1 MRNNNYERYYTD
13 SSSNTNIE
21 LLLFEYKDEEFEDKC
36 QISENP
42 IFKLYEAT
50 LKIGENKSP
59 VYILEFSVL
68 DSSNLNKILKSLIN
82 SKHFLNENYEFNYFF
97 LKRIGYYINQINK
110 SFNLVYLNNGNQHI
124 DLAYLH
130 EGKDSE
136 VKIMMYFYKFLEFVS
151 KCHEKSLVLAFLH
164 PNLIF
169 SSRITGFHVID
180 YSFKEILSDI
190 EFENLYPNSCYF
202 GYFDLTMT
210 NRKDI
215 KFKKSL
221 DIILLSLLLAYLFS
235 FDGKGKEKKN
245 LYGMLV
251 KSLQYDFH
259 TNDKEFTSFL
269 SHVLNKDIK
278 KLLVQVLNL
287 NYYNIM
293 PIERFMELFK
303 TTKHKYLVRI
313 KCDNV
318 KCRSPSA
325 EKLNFLCEHFLC
337 IPCYKKHIY
346 CDNSSYYKLI
356 RDNDNQN
363 KSDVNSELENVF
375 RMKNL
380 IPELSRKNFFSYY
393 MSLVHQRL
401 KKIDYEHQRIN
412 NYSKLIDDKLNSMI
426 NYTEK
431 LLSLKHYNLA
441 EKVTRLRKDVDIEL
455 NNIIE
460 SIQKIDGKSSFK
472 SKIQLTLNK
481 TLNKRNSG
489 TRCLLIDN
497 PTSIDMLKTDMT
509 QANNYDEFHSRYTDF
524 SEMLWLLCN
533 LAQDTK
539 TCKTYLNY
547 NLHNHVSFEILSNK
561 CTEYYQNLTK
571 HYINDLKKITNNFS
585 DALVEYQNTLNLN
598 ETIGRNLLD
607 FYPYTVNTIV
617 STLDIKNNE
626 IIMYNTVEKTCTLE
640 KVHFF
645 DNYYPEPANMLKKC
659 GWLNMVN
666 KLIVTGGIYKKSST
680 ELRNIK
686 DMVYYIQ
693 SHRLL
698 LHSLHNNIDSQ

>member
-1 MRNNNYERYYTD
+1 
-13 SSSNTNIE
+13 
-21 LLLFEYKDEEFEDKC
+21 
-36 QISENP
+36 
-42 IFKLYEAT
+42 
-50 LKIGENKSP
+50 
-59 VYILEFSVL
+59 
-68 DSSNLNKILKSLIN
+68 
-82 SKHFLNENYEFNYFF
+82 
-97 LKRIGYYINQINK
+97 
-110 SFNLVYLNNGNQHI
+110 
-124 DLAYLH
+124 
-130 EGKDSE
+130 
-136 VKIMMYFYKFLEFVS
+136 
-151 KCHEKSLVLAFLH
+151 
-164 PNLIF
+164 
-169 SSRITGFHVID
+169 
-180 YSFKEILSDI
+180 
-190 EFENLYPNSCYF
+190 
-202 GYFDLTMT
+202 
-210 NRKDI
+210 
-215 KFKKSL
+215 
-221 DIILLSLLLAYLFS
+221 
-235 FDGKGKEKKN
+235 
-245 LYGMLV
+245 
-251 KSLQYDFH
+251 
-259 TNDKEFTSFL
+259 
-269 SHVLNKDIK
+269 
-278 KLLVQVLNL
+278 
-287 NYYNIM
+287 
-293 PIERFMELFK
+293 
-303 TTKHKYLVRI
+303 
-313 KCDNV
+313 
-318 KCRSPSA
+318 
-325 EKLNFLCEHFLC
+325 
-337 IPCYKKHIY
+337 
-346 CDNSSYYKLI
+346 
-356 RDNDNQN
+356 
-363 KSDVNSELENVF
+363 
-375 RMKNL
+375 
-380 IPELSRKNFFSYY
+380 

-666 KLIVTGGIYKKSST
+666 KLIVTGGIYKNKKGMDVISKRSYYINFTPST
-680 ELRNIK
+680 VEHFPRTSNSQQKIVSEPIHQAIKVK
-686 DMVYYIQ
+686 DMNFERIYHALVKVNEYNILAISGLNTQTCEMYNLLKDEWSTLPSLESPLFNSSAVVYNQIDVYIFFGLHGTIELPTYSEEILRYRMWTNQ
-693 SHRLL
+693 EEKWKVIDYKFYDKINLC
-698 LHSLHNNIDSQ
+698 LHSLISKNDKIYILGGKLSGENQYSNLVLEFNIKSFNIDISKISLSKKLCFLEPGFVKLHNDDYGLYSANNYFILMKI